1 MTIALEQWILDRPL
15 VRRNAALRTFITA
28 AWLGWQVES
37 NWADPFLF
45 AVYSIARP
53 LAGVLILVVMYSV
66 ITDGALE
73 RPIFAYIYLGNA
85 LYILV
90 GQVING
96 VSWAVIDDREHYNTI
111 KHLYTAP
118 IDGYF
123 YLLGRGVAKLITASV
138 SVLIT
143 IAFGVVAFGV
153 PVSWGTVDWG
163 LFAVST
169 ALGVASLAAIG
180 VMLGAWTMLL
190 ARHFWSLG
198 DAVAG
203 SLYLFTGAIFPLDV
217 LPAWLRPLGFAL
229 PVTYWLELA
238 RRALLGPGVIGFPTL
253 SRFSNAELMAILA
266 AFTVVLAIASTY
278 VYRRA
283 LHRAKER
290 GLLDVQTHY

>member
-1 MTIALEQWILDRPL
+1 
-15 VRRNAALRTFITA
+15 
-28 AWLGWQVES
+28 
-37 NWADPFLF
+37 
-45 AVYSIARP
+45 
-53 LAGVLILVVMYSV
+53 MYSV

-123 YLLGRGVAKLITASV
+123 YLLGRGVAKLVVASV

-143 IAFGVVAFGV
+143 IGFGVVAFRV
-153 PVSWGTVDWG
+153 PVRWATIDWG
-163 LFAVST
+163 LLLGST

-198 DAVAG
+198 EGVAG

-217 LPAWLRPLGFAL
+217 LPVWLRPLGFAL

-238 RRALLGPGVIGFPTL
+238 RRALLGPELVGFPTL
-253 SRFSNAELMAILA
+253 ARFGTAELMSILG
-266 AFTVVLAIASTY
+266 AFTVGLVIVSTF
-278 VYRRA
+278 VYRWA
-283 LHRAKER
+283 LNRAKER
-290 GLLDVQTHY
+290 GLLDAQTQY